1 MTTYGKWPETVKEL
15 NQLLFKFLW
24 NGMDKI
30 TRVSVINEYEE
41 GGLKMIDLDSMI
53 KPLRLAWLKWIF
65 NGNNGT
71 WKSYLQYLLEPMGG
85 CFFLNCNYD
94 IKDCKIPSSGGEDE

>member
-1 MTTYGKWPETVKEL
+1 
-15 NQLLFKFLW
+15 
-24 NGMDKI
+24 MDKV

-53 KPLRLAWLKWIF
+53 KSLRLAWLKRIF

-94 IKDCKIPSSGGEDE
+94 KKITKSPLSSTVNYCYGGRISAILSLQRMSGRT